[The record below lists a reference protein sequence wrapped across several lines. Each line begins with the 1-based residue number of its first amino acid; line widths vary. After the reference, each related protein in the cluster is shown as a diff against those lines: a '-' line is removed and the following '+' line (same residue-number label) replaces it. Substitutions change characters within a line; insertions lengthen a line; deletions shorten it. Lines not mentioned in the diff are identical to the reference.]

1 MRRSLVATLTV
12 LVVAMIAVALWIS
25 RSRLPEHSVLV
36 LDLSGEIEDEPPR
49 DLLAQWSARGPA
61 LPTLL
66 LLLDMAGA
74 DSRVDGVLLKV
85 GSLRVGYARL
95 QELRDALAKL
105 RASGKT
111 VVAYVQAE
119 SLNATRELYLASVA
133 NKVVVDPAAMV
144 PLGGIAGQYVFLAGM
159 FEKIGVRWEYSRVG
173 EYKSAV
179 EQFAAKEMSPKAR
192 EMSAGLI
199 DGIYAQLVDGLAS
212 GRSLSGEKVRAL
224 FDKAPGTPEELVAAG
239 LADAVGGKK
248 EALASAG
255 LAGANEV
262 DAATYQRVDPHSLGL
277 RNGPQIALVF
287 GDGAV
292 VPERSRGFGNQFS
305 ADEVGEALEAA
316 AKDDSI
322 RAVVLRINSPGGD
335 AMASDLLWRSVKQV
349 REKKPVVV
357 SMGDYAASGGY
368 YIASAG
374 NAILSQPATL
384 TGSIGV
390 FMLRPVFSGL
400 YDKLDIG
407 RELIA
412 RGGLASA
419 AGGDGPLNAFQR
431 DRLDQLTRSA
441 YHEFL
446 DRVADG
452 RSSSPEEID
461 KLGGGRVWLGS
472 EALAHNLV
480 DELGGLS
487 AAVERARKEAKLDG
501 EADPARLILPAP
513 RGPLEQLRAL
523 VQGEANERLLRSL
536 LPFEIPDMPELAW
549 LSPTGRI
556 AYLPPYWLE
565 IQ

>member
-1 MRRSLVATLTV
+1 MRRSLVAILTL
-12 LVVAMIAVALWIS
+12 LVVAMIAVALWVS

-49 DLLAQWSARGPA
+49 DLLAQWNARGPA

-74 DSRVDGVLLKV
+74 DARIDGVLLKV

-105 RASGKT
+105 RGSGKT

-199 DGIYAQLVDGLAS
+199 DGIYAQLIDGLAG

-248 EALASAG
+248 EALATAG
-255 LAGANEV
+255 LSGANEV
-262 DAATYQRVDPHSLGL
+262 DAATYQRVDPRSLGL
-277 RNGPQIALVF
+277 RKGPQIALVF
-287 GDGAV
+287 GDGAI

-305 ADEVGEALEAA
+305 AEEVGEALEAA
-316 AKDDSI
+316 AKDDEI

-335 AMASDLLWRSVKQV
+335 AMASDLLWRAVKSV

-374 NAILSQPATL
+374 SAVLSQPATL

-390 FMLRPVFSGL
+390 FMLRPVFAGL

-412 RGGLASA
+412 RGGLASV

-441 YHEFL
+441 YREFL
-446 DRVADG
+446 ARVADG
-452 RSSSPEEID
+452 RSSTPEAID

-472 EALAHNLV
+472 DALAQNLV

-487 AAVERARKEAKLDG
+487 AAVERARKEAKLEGD
-501 EADPARLILPAP
+501 ADPMRVILPAP
-513 RGPLEQLRAL
+513 RGPIEQLRAL
-523 VQGEANERLLRSL
+523 VQGEANERVLRSL
-536 LPFEIPDMPELAW
+536 LPFELPDMPELAW
-549 LSPTGRI
+549 LSPTGRL
-556 AYLPPYWLE
+556 AYLPPYWME